1 MVLRPGG
8 ERDPHH
14 LLSVIAEQ
22 RVTFTYLVSS
32 MLDVL
37 LEMTGDSGSLDSLR
51 HVWCGGEVLTP
62 ELYERFRTRLDIPLY
77 DGYGP
82 AETTIGVSH
91 VVYRGAAERLSTIGR
106 ANPNTRLYVL
116 DDELRPVPVGV
127 GGELYAGGLL
137 LGRGY
142 VNAPG
147 LTASRFV
154 ANPFADDGSRLYR
167 TGDLARFAPD
177 GQALDFLGRADNQI
191 KIRGMRLEIEDVEI
205 GLAEHRHVRHTCVV
219 AKKNTAGGTY
229 LVGDVIPATG
239 YEDLRADDVK
249 AWAGEHMVEYM
260 VPAHVVVMSE
270 FPLTANGKLDRN
282 ALPEPVIT
290 TASLVPPGTD
300 EERTVCGAVAA
311 LLQLDQVGVDQ
322 DFFRLG
328 GDSILA
334 ISLLSAL
341 RDAGLHVTARQIFT
355 HSTLGALAAVASR
368 EDTTAVDHRDVATG
382 TVVGS
387 PVVQWLGETTDAID
401 GFVQSVVLNTPA
413 DFTGDDRDGLLLS
426 YHLLLWD
433 GWSREIVL
441 RDLFDMWPL
450 PPHTGRHAA
459 ARPVTRRR
467 TGRPASPPQCVGGA
481 DRWPR
486 APSRSGRRPGAVQ
499 GSGVAPLRAVGVPR
513 AAVGVPRAAVGVPR
527 AAVGVA
533 ACGGG

>member
-1 MVLRPGG
+1 MIRQEAISERLLWQIHEILHFGPDDASLFKAPLSFDISINEIFLPLVSGGRLVVLRPDG

-37 LEMTGDSGSLDSLR
+37 LEMAGDTGRLDSLR

-62 ELYERFRTRLDIPLY
+62 ELYERFRTRLDIPL
-77 DGYGP
+77 
-82 AETTIGVSH
+82 TTATAPPRRPSVSH
-91 VVYRGAAERLSTIGR
+91 VVYRGAAERLSTSIGR
-106 ANPNTRLYVL
+106 ANPNTQLYVL

-154 ANPFADDGSRLYR
+154 ANPFAHDGSRLYR

-177 GQALDFLGRADNQI
+177 GSLDFLGRADNQI
-191 KIRGMRLEIEDVEI
+191 KIRGMRLEIEDVEV
-205 GLAEHRHVRHTCVV
+205 GLAEHPHVRHTCVL

-229 LVGDVIPATG
+229 LVGYVIPAAG
-239 YEDLRADDVK
+239 HADLRAEDVK
-249 AWAGEHMVEYM
+249 AWAGAHMVEYM
-260 VPAHVVVMSE
+260 APAHVVVMTE
-270 FPLTANGKLDRN
+270 FPLTANGKLDRD
-282 ALPEPVIT
+282 ALPEPV
-290 TASLVPPGTD
+290 ADAAPAAPPTTD
-300 EERTVCGAVAA
+300 EERAVCAAVAT
-311 LLQLDQVGVDQ
+311 LLRLDRVGVDQ
-322 DFFRLG
+322 DFFQLG

-341 RDAGLHVTARQIFT
+341 RDAGLYVTAGQIFT
-355 HSTLGALAAVASR
+355 HSTVGALAAVASR

-413 DFTGDDRDGLLLS
+413 TLTADALDAILAAL
-426 YHLLLWD
+426 
-433 GWSREIVL
+433 VQ
-441 RDLFDMWPL
+441 
-450 PPHTGRHAA
+450 RHAMLRARLVRGDRWGFDIPEADPRSVAVA
-459 ARPVTRRR
+459 ARWQE
-467 TGRPASPPQCVGGA
+467 SDQ
-481 DRWPR
+481 
-486 APSRSGRRPGAVQ
+486 
-499 GSGVAPLRAVGVPR
+499 PL
-513 AAVGVPRAAVGVPR
+513 
-527 AAVGVA
+527 
-533 ACGGG
+533 